1 MEERGQTIK
10 LRERVLANLALT
22 VMVLCWGAFFPLL
35 ERWLEHWDFYSVTL
49 ARQVAGAAVLFLGVF
64 AARHKAPLPRP
75 VPWRRILALG
85 FIGVTVGS
93 LMVSIGVM
101 ASSGLSSAIIS
112 TTNPVSSALTAA
124 IIYRA
129 SPAGGV
135 VFGTVLSVVGGLVM
149 VLGDDA
155 GGRAEFHGGEIL
167 MVTSNV
173 AWTWMSIAAQRWLRG
188 FSQLQITAVTI
199 AAGAFWL
206 LLLLPAAI
214 ALGLVVPRFDF
225 GAESLELI
233 AFAGLL
239 PIAFANFCWHYGV
252 SRIGV
257 VVASMYNNLL
267 PVAAIAVTVWLGG
280 SFTAAQ
286 LLGTV
291 IILGGVF
298 TAQLLALRRERPAA
312 AVVRPASDGI
322 EPRN

>member
-1 MEERGQTIK
+1 MDDPGRAIK

-22 VMVLCWGAFFPLL
+22 LMVLCWGGFFPLL
-35 ERWLEHWDFYSVTL
+35 ERWLQHWDFYSVTL
-49 ARQVAGAAVLFLGVF
+49 ARQMAGSAVLFLSVF
-64 AARHKAPLPRP
+64 AARHRSPLPRP
-75 VPWRRILALG
+75 VPWRRILTLG

-124 IIYRA
+124 VIYRA
-129 SPAGGV
+129 SPAGGI
-135 VFGTVLSVVGGLVM
+135 VFGTVLSVAGGLVM
-149 VLGDDA
+149 VLGDSA
-155 GGRAEFHGGEIL
+155 SGKAEFYGGEFL
-167 MVTSNV
+167 MVTSNIL
-173 AWTWMSIAAQRWLRG
+173 WTWMSIAAQRWLRG

-206 LLLLPAAI
+206 FALLPVATS
-214 ALGLVVPRFDF
+214 LGLVVLRFDF
-225 GAESLELI
+225 GVESLELI

-267 PVAAIAVTVWLGG
+267 PVAAIVVTVWLGG
-280 SFTAAQ
+280 SFSAAQ
-286 LLGTV
+286 VLGTV
-291 IILGGVF
+291 IILAGVL
-298 TAQLLALRRERPAA
+298 TAQLLALRRKAPSGS
-312 AVVRPASDGI
+312 ASKGSGSR
-322 EPRN
+322 E

>member
-1 MEERGQTIK
+1 
-10 LRERVLANLALT
+10 VLANLALT

-35 ERWLEHWDFYSVTL
+35 ERWLEHWDFYSATL
-49 ARQVAGAAVLFLGVF
+49 ARQSAGAAVLFLGVF
-64 AARHKAPLPRP
+64 AVRRRAPLPRP
-75 VPWRRILALG
+75 LPWRRALALG
-85 FIGVTVGS
+85 FFGVTVGS

-124 IIYRA
+124 VIYRA

-135 VFGTVLSVVGGLVM
+135 VFGTVLSVAGGLVM
-149 VLGDDA
+149 VLGDSP
-155 GGRAEFHGGEIL
+155 GGKADLYGGEIL

-173 AWTWMSIAAQRWLRG
+173 AWTWMSIAAQRWLQG
-188 FSQLQITAVTI
+188 FSQLEITAFTI

-206 LLLLPAAI
+206 LVLLPVAVAS
-214 ALGLVVPRFDF
+214 GLVAPRFDF
-225 GAESLELI
+225 GVESLELI

-280 SFTAAQ
+280 RFTGAQ
-286 LLGTV
+286 ALGTV
-291 IILGGVF
+291 IILAGVL
-298 TAQLLALRRERPAA
+298 TAQLLALRR
-312 AVVRPASDGI
+312 
-322 EPRN
+322 